1 MPILKKFLSYYKPYV
16 GMFYADMLCAVVVS
30 VIDLS
35 FPQFLKH
42 LTNGLYQDGAEAI
55 VSALKWIL
63 PALVLLYLLRSA
75 CQYYITSWGHIMG
88 ARMESDMRQEL
99 FDHYQKLSFSY
110 YDKHNTGE
118 MMSKLTADLFDI
130 SELAHHGP
138 ENLFISLLKIMGAI
152 VLLMMIH
159 GKLTAILLAVVVVML
174 IFCFVQNRKMR
185 AVFTDN
191 RQKIGKVNARVQ
203 DSLGGIRVVKSFA
216 NEPLEREKFRQSN
229 QAFLDSKEDNYYVMG
244 RYHATNHF
252 FQGMLYTTVLVGGG
266 YYVADGTLTVGAL
279 AVYALYI
286 AIFISPIELLINF
299 TEQFQRGY
307 AGFRRF
313 YEVVTTLP
321 EVCDRDD
328 AENLQEVE
336 GDIIFDD
343 VSFSYETNHEVLEHI
358 NLTIKAGKTVAL
370 IGASGGGKT
379 TLCSLL
385 PRFYDV
391 TSGAI
396 RIDGKDIRNI
406 RLHDLRSAIGI
417 VQQDVYIFGGTIR
430 DNILYGN
437 PEATEEEMRWAAH
450 EANLDT
456 FIDTLADG
464 YDTFVGEH
472 GVRLSG
478 GQKQRLSIAR
488 LFLKNPKI
496 LILDEATSALDNE
509 SERYIQAS
517 LERLAVNRTTI
528 VIAHRLSTIRN
539 ADEIVVI
546 DNGRIEE
553 RGTHTTLLGQ
563 NGIYARY
570 YRMQFDGLDEENN
583 FIY

>member
-1 MPILKKFLSYYKPYV
+1 MSIVKKFLSYYKPYV
-16 GMFYADMLCAVVVS
+16 GLFYADMFCAVIVS
-30 VIDLS
+30 VVDLS

-42 LTNGLYQDGAEAI
+42 LTNGLYQDGAGA
-55 VSALKWIL
+55 IL
-63 PALVLLYLLRSA
+63 PALLWICPALVVLYLVRSA

-99 FDHYQKLSFSY
+99 FDHYQKLSFAY

-138 ENLFISLLKIMGAI
+138 ENLFISILKIVGAI
-152 VLLMMIH
+152 VLLLLIH
-159 GKLTAILLAVVVVML
+159 VKLTLTLLAVVAVML
-174 IFCFVQNRKMR
+174 VFCFVQNRKMR

-216 NEPLEREKFRQSN
+216 NEMLEREKFYRSN

-266 YYVADGTLTVGAL
+266 YYVADGTLTAAAL

-313 YEVVTTLP
+313 YEVIGTVP
-321 EVCDRDD
+321 EIRDRDD
-328 AENLQEVE
+328 AEELSEVA
-336 GDIIFDD
+336 GNIVFDD
-343 VSFSYETNHEVLEHI
+343 VSFSYETNREVLEHI
-358 NLTIKAGKTVAL
+358 DLTIEAGKTVAFV
-370 IGASGGGKT
+370 GASGGGKT

-385 PRFYDV
+385 ARFYDV
-391 TSGAI
+391 TEGAI

-437 PEATEEEMRWAAH
+437 PTATEEEMRRAAR
-450 EANLDT
+450 EANIES
-456 FIDTLADG
+456 FIEELEDG

-488 LFLKNPKI
+488 LFLKNPAI

-509 SERYIQAS
+509 SERYIQTS
-517 LERLAVNRTTI
+517 LDQLAKNRTTL

-546 DNGRIEE
+546 NNGRIEE
-553 RGTHTTLLGQ
+553 HGSHTTLLEQ

-570 YRMQFDGLDEENN
+570 YRMQFDRLDEENN